1 VKPVY
6 IYVNTT
12 ENVYIPVESTTIG
25 NGQAAAIGL
34 SAIFGLFTMI
44 TLCFVIMKR
53 RYGAPAEKQEVQI
66 RRASTIV
73 IREPKSH
80 RPSIVSKSDV

>member
-1 VKPVY
+1 MKPVY

-34 SAIFGLFTMI
+34 SAIFGVFTLV
-44 TLCFVIMKR
+44 TLCFVIIKR
-53 RYGAPAEKQEVQI
+53 RYGAPPEKQEVPI

-73 IREPKSH
+73 IRDPKTH

>member
-6 IYVNTT
+6 IYINTT

-34 SAIFGLFTMI
+34 SAIFGVFTMV
-44 TLCFVIMKR
+44 TLCFVVIRR
-53 RYGAPAEKQEVQI
+53 RYGAPEKQEVPI
-66 RRASTIV
+66 RRLSTIV
-73 IREPKSH
+73 IREPKSP